1 MENVLAGLVNKAC
14 MVYID
19 DVLVI
24 GQTFEEH
31 LTNLR
36 AVLQCLREAGLRL

>member
-1 MENVLAGLVNKAC
+1 MENVLSGLTQKSC

-24 GQTFEEH
+24 GKTFEEH
-31 LTNLR
+31 LANLGKVF
-36 AVLQCLREAGLRL
+36 VLRG